1 MLPNHSSVK
10 WLLLVFFL
18 VYRDSKFP
26 KPPSGHKWKEIRHDR
41 TVGWLAGWVENVQ
54 NQNKYIML
62 AANSKLKGEKDWKKY
77 EVARKLHAKVDK
89 IRACYRDDMKS
100 KEMRIRQRA
109 VAMYFID
116 KVSRIYRS

>member
-1 MLPNHSSVK
+1 M
-10 WLLLVFFL
+10 
-18 VYRDSKFP
+18 
-26 KPPSGHKWKEIRHDR
+26 
-41 TVGWLAGWVENVQ
+41 GWLAGWIENVQ

-116 KVSRIYRS
+116 KVRVTFPLAPCVFLCEDGTQFVACSWR

>member
-1 MLPNHSSVK
+1 M
-10 WLLLVFFL
+10 
-18 VYRDSKFP
+18 
-26 KPPSGHKWKEIRHDR
+26 
-41 TVGWLAGWVENVQ
+41 GWLAGWIENVQ

-116 KVSRIYRS
+116 KVRVTSLFESCFFV

>member
-1 MLPNHSSVK
+1 M
-10 WLLLVFFL
+10 FC
-18 VYRDSKFP
+18 RDAKVP
-26 KPPSGHKWKEIRHDR
+26 DAPEGHKWKEIRHDN
-41 TVGWLAGWVENVQ
+41 TVSWLCCWVENVQ
-54 NQNKYIML
+54 SQQKYVMM
-62 AANSKLKGEKDWKKY
+62 AAASRVKGEKDWKKY

-116 KVSRIYRS
+116 KVRVTSLFESCVFG